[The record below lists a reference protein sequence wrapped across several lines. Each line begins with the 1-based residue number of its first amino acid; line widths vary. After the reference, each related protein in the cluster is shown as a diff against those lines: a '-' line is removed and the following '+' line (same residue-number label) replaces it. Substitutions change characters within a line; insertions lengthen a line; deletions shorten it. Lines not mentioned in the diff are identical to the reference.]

1 MRDILNIIPLSPGI
15 TMFEFI
21 EKDKNMKIFI
31 GQKDYNFFFDN
42 IESFSKV
49 QNIVISISEGEEDLF
64 DDDDIIKVSESLY
77 NDKIMGGKLT
87 DTPLFCKSKKD
98 LAILELKIE
107 NLKRAKMRA
116 EKKGK
121 IYYNLNIENG
131 NENITIQNE
140 DNIVNNNNNLNDD
153 NIINNKDSDNN
164 NFINNNQDVNEENK
178 AININ
183 SINNYDDSNNNEING
198 NDNKLDINNI
208 EDINNNKEDEKDN
221 NENKNDDNDDNKIN
235 NNNNIENNK
244 EES

>member
-1 MRDILNIIPLSPGI
+1 
-15 TMFEFI
+15 MFEFI
-21 EKDKNMKIFI
+21 EKDKNMKIFV
-31 GQKDYNFFFDN
+31 GQKDYNFYFDN

-49 QNIVISISEGEEDLF
+49 QKIVVSISEGEEDLF

-121 IYYNLNIENG
+121 IYYNLNVENG
-131 NENITIQNE
+131 NENIIIQNE
-140 DNIVNNNNNLNDD
+140 DNIVNNKNINDD

-164 NFINNNQDVNEENK
+164 NFINDNQDVKEENK

-183 SINNYDDSNNNEING
+183 SINNYDDSNNNEINS
-198 NDNKLDINNI
+198 NDNKLDNNNI

-221 NENKNDDNDDNKIN
+221 NENKNDNNDD
-235 NNNNIENNK
+235 NNIENNK